1 MEPSHSLQPSLGHE
15 ASGEA
20 LDLHGKFGSYE
31 TSMAQQALA
40 ADWDG
45 AERAWSVTMNPSLDW
60 VGRDPGARLSPLP
73 RQGPLP
79 PDQAAPS
86 PVQAGL
92 EHLQGYN
99 NTIFIK
105 PHSKSCP

>member
-1 MEPSHSLQPSLGHE
+1 MSHTLPAFPRTRGLWRG
-15 ASGEA
+15 

-60 VGRDPGARLSPLP
+60 VGRDPKALLSPLP
-73 RQGPLP
+73 PA
-79 PDQAAPS
+79 QAAPS